1 MDPTR
6 EQLAELVR
14 WATRI
19 ALVVVKLRR
28 HLHRKGDAVESAMH
42 ALHSALRTFK
52 PAKVDPEQA
61 PEEAFKA
68 FAKVRIRGEV
78 RDAIKQ
84 DRKRARR
91 EVPYDDEVMP
101 LSEEVLRD
109 PDALARAAGVERFV
123 VREAAE
129 DPRGD
134 PEARLLLRERVTLF
148 EHALARCSP
157 DEQRL
162 YDLRHREGLPW
173 KEVAS
178 ALGLPVRTAQD
189 HDQKLQKRLRDA
201 MLARDAEKPRRGGA
215 VRART

>member
-6 EQLAELVR
+6 EELAELVR

-42 ALHSALRTFK
+42 ALHGALRTFD
-52 PAKVDPEQA
+52 PAKADPEKA
-61 PEEAFKA
+61 PEVSFKE

-78 RDAIKQ
+78 SDTITRD
-84 DRKRARR
+84 RRRARR
-91 EVPYDDEVMP
+91 EVPYDDEVTA
-101 LSEEVLRD
+101 LSEDVLRD

-123 VREAAE
+123 VRQAAE
-129 DPRGD
+129 DPHEN
-134 PEARLLLRERVTLF
+134 PEARLLRRERLALF
-148 EHALARCSP
+148 DAALARCSL
-157 DEQRL
+157 EERRL
-162 YDLRHREGLPW
+162 YELRHREGRPW

-189 HDQKLQKRLRDA
+189 HDQKLQRHLKSA
-201 MLARDAEKPRRGGA
+201 MLARDAETPRRA
-215 VRART
+215 SAARART